1 MPTYTINDGDCMNTI
16 AQTYGFFWSTI
27 WNHTENAALVKLRN
41 DPNVL
46 LPGDQVFIPDKE
58 PKEESGATGQVHTFR
73 LKGVP
78 VKLIF
83 QLLDFDGSPRA
94 GEPYTLDVDGTVKS
108 AVTGS
113 DGVISMVIPP
123 NAKKAKITITE
134 TQEEYDFDLGYM
146 NPVSDPK
153 GLQARLQNL
162 GFLKGDITGTIDDQ
176 TKQAIRRFQEA
187 KNLKVTGEADQA
199 TQDALLAA
207 HEG

>member
-1 MPTYTINDGDCMNTI
+1 MPNYTVNDGDCMNTI

-27 WNHTENAALVKLRN
+27 WNHSENAALVKLRK

-46 LPGDQVFIPDKE
+46 LAGDKVFIPDKQ
-58 PKEESGATGQVHTFR
+58 PKDESGATGQTHTFR

-83 QLLDFDGSPRA
+83 QLRDFDGSPRA
-94 GEPYTLDVDGTVKS
+94 GEQYTLDVDGNSKS
-108 AVTGS
+108 GVTGE
-113 DGVISMVIPP
+113 DGVISMAIPP

-146 NPVSDPK
+146 NPVSDIK

-162 GFLKGDITGTIDDQ
+162 GYLKGDISGTMDDQ

-187 KNLKVTGEADQA
+187 KHLEVTGEADQA
-199 TQDALLAA
+199 TEDALRESY
-207 HEG
+207 EG